1 MVLSFGKPTAIKS
14 RFRKSCGGISM
25 AEMAENNWK
34 ELAEAACNETDSEKL
49 MGLVEQL
56 NRALEEHMKDHYQSP
71 NEIN

>member
-1 MVLSFGKPTAIKS
+1 
-14 RFRKSCGGISM
+14 M